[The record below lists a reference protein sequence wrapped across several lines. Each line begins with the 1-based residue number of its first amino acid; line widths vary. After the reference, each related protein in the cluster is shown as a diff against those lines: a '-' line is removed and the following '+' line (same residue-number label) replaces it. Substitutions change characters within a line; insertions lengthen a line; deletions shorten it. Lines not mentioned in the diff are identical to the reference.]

1 MEQKKCVVCGFDKYV
16 ENHHIIKFSDYG
28 SDEEENLV
36 YLCPNHHWIADFGDI
51 EDKKWIIE
59 EIKKVSGKIGKKM
72 NEEDL
77 KKFKKKARRLVEESL
92 GRYTD
97 KEWKEKNMENTFN
110 FECYIK
116 DLRKRAFNGITSRN
130 ANKRAE
136 LLLLRDKIDDELKD
150 YYY

>member
-1 MEQKKCVVCGFDKYV
+1 
-16 ENHHIIKFSDYG
+16 
-28 SDEEENLV
+28 
-36 YLCPNHHWIADFGDI
+36 
-51 EDKKWIIE
+51 
-59 EIKKVSGKIGKKM
+59 M

-110 FECYIK
+110 FESCIK
-116 DLRKRAFNGITSRN
+116 DLRRRAFNGITSRN